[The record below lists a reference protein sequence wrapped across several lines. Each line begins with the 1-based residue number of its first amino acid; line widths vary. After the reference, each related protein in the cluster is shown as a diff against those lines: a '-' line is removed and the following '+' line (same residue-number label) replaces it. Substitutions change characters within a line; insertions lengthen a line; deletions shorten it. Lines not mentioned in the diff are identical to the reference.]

1 MSSRNSRTSLKVL
14 AAAAAALGV
23 AGCADY
29 LNNHD
34 TVTLRAGDAQ
44 QWNRVVQTTDPWPPY
59 VKNTDIDVDG
69 QRAAIGVERYST
81 GTTPSAS
88 GGSGSSGSESSGGS
102 SAR

>member
-59 VKNTDIDVDG
+59 VKNTDIDGDG
-69 QRAAIGVERYST
+69 QRTAVGVRRYST
-81 GTTPSAS
+81 GTTPVAS
-88 GGSGSSGSESSGGS
+88 GGGGASGASSGSA
-102 SAR
+102 AR